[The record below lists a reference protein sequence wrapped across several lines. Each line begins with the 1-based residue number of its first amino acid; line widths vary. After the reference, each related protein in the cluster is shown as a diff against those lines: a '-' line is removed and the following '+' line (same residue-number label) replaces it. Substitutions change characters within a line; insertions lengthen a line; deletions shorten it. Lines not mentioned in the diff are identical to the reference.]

1 MSDFKNTILALTKI
15 QVKPVQWIVYQ
26 SPDLTYQLH
35 ATYVQP
41 ERDEF
46 FPIVTAR
53 GRRKKYITIKAL
65 MHDIRKVD
73 NNPLV
78 QFHLVE
84 G

>member
-1 MSDFKNTILALTKI
+1 MTENTIHALTKI

-26 SPDLTYQLH
+26 APDLTYQLS
-35 ATYVQP
+35 ATYVHPQ
-41 ERDEF
+41 RDEF

-53 GRRKKYITIKAL
+53 GPRKNYVHIKSI

-73 NNPLV
+73 NNPLI

-84 G
+84 V